1 MVGPIDVK
9 QNGYPSNECWAN
21 HVTSTFHL
29 THDIGLRFSRSDF
42 DIVVSRGWE
51 ERFDIYNESGESIG
65 SWTHYIYVTLR
76 YDLELGFQG
85 QISKTPYVVIPTVIL
100 TLDHPWPWT
109 RIVKLRLSKT
119 YISATGGPLDIERKA
134 YEYDAMLDPL
144 CQLELWPQLLFD
156 SEYLDFHGKI
166 LKWLYFWNGWTY
178 WYETSGI

>member
-1 MVGPIDVK
+1 MTKTGDDCFLESSGYGYVSVGMVGPIDVK

-65 SWTHYIYVTLR
+65 SWTDYIYVTLR

-100 TLDHPWPWT
+100 TLDHP
-109 RIVKLRLSKT
+109 
-119 YISATGGPLDIERKA
+119 
-134 YEYDAMLDPL
+134 
-144 CQLELWPQLLFD
+144 
-156 SEYLDFHGKI
+156 
-166 LKWLYFWNGWTY
+166 
-178 WYETSGI
+178 